1 MSDFDEKEQVA
12 CKVCGGAM
20 QVAALECIGVVN
32 GQLDLFLNCLKC
44 GAKHNG
50 FISFADFMEVE

>member
-20 QVAALECIGVVN
+20 EAAALESSGWSTDSWICSSI
-32 GQLDLFLNCLKC
+32 
-44 GAKHNG
+44 A
-50 FISFADFMEVE
+50 FADFMEVE